1 MKRKLRKTRTV
12 PRLNTA
18 ALPDLIF
25 TVLFF
30 FMIVTHMRSEPLKVK
45 YQLPKGSELT
55 QLAKK
60 SNVCYIYI
68 GRPLTGNDRN
78 RTVIQLNGDYVSVD
92 EIATRLETFRQH
104 IDSDEAD
111 AMIVSLKADKDTPM
125 GLITDVKQQLRK
137 ANVLRISYSAA
148 NDKPKTE

>member
-111 AMIVSLKADKDTPM
+111 AMMVSLKADKDTPM